1 MHPSERSRYFVV
13 QSGDDFELATAC
25 FTSVVS
31 KQVVERRIAVADRVP
46 CVGVRDGDR
55 TELDELLDACERQ

>member
-1 MHPSERSRYFVV
+1 MRPSERGRHVVV
-13 QSGDDFELATAC
+13 QSGDNLELAAEC

-46 CVGVRDGDR
+46 GVGVRDGDR
-55 TELDELLDACERQ
+55 TELDELLDARERQ